1 MGYYAAGFVAA
12 ESSPAIPNP
21 QSPIRNPQSTIR
33 NLEIHN
39 PQLEN
44 PRSEK

>member
-1 MGYYAAGFVAA
+1 LPFL
-12 ESSPAIPNP
+12 IRNL
-21 QSPIRNPQSTIR
+21 QSQIRNPQSAIR